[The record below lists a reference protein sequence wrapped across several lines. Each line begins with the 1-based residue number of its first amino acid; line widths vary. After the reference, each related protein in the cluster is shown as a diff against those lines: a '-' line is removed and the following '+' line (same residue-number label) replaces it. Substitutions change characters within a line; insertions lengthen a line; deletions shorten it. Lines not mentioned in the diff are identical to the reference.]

1 MLLHVYLN
9 ILIYFKICLVMLLL
23 IRPGQSGIAVELSD
37 LEFQSVESIFIES
50 L

>member
-1 MLLHVYLN
+1 
-9 ILIYFKICLVMLLL
+9 MLLL